1 MSLETRQYLF
11 YRSFYYV
18 LVLSVLGL
26 VVGCNRTTDSIGQQR
41 PAISLNDG
49 SEHRAWN
56 QQPHGGADEKSNN
69 SPCESLE

>member
-1 MSLETRQYLF
+1 MSVETRQYLL
-11 YRSFYYV
+11 YRSFYYI
-18 LVLSVLGL
+18 LVFSILGM
-26 VVGCNRTTDSIGQQR
+26 VVGCSRGTNSVGPQR
-41 PAISLNDG
+41 PEISLGDG